1 MKSESH
7 VKPYSSTTIAK
18 HATEIEDS
26 ASDDGASQSYQGG
39 TLIEA
44 SNFELLSLENNLYF
58 EVEYC
63 QLNFHF
69 FIMTL
74 SRVPFRTL

>member
-18 HATEIEDS
+18 HATAIEDS

-58 EVEYC
+58 EVE
-63 QLNFHF
+63 
-69 FIMTL
+69 
-74 SRVPFRTL
+74 